1 MRWSWAYAGSLS
13 GQPARIWPHY
23 KRLTKVKDESISKV
37 LEEWSA
43 TQRRLSNA
51 TASFLNESTDDLNV
65 SSKNNTTIT
74 ESRLET
80 PKRKRRFSSE
90 TANDLLFWGCHLAI
104 VAISL
109 GIMWVKFE
117 ANGKA
122 LEKLLKAQSHEI
134 DLVRGQALKADEMAQ
149 TAQNAERQRSLAFT
163 AAQRQIEALV
173 AQTQGIEADVKSALA
188 TANQTNQL
196 VLDAISVAK
205 AAALKSEQ
213 TAQSAAGNAGVA
225 AARAGAAA
233 ASSGRMASVV

>member
-1 MRWSWAYAGSLS
+1 MN
-13 GQPARIWPHY
+13 
-23 KRLTKVKDESISKV
+23 ESIDDSKDWKENV
-37 LEEWSA
+37 TGIEPTLEP
-43 TQRRLSNA
+43 
-51 TASFLNESTDDLNV
+51 V
-65 SSKNNTTIT
+65 K
-74 ESRLET
+74 
-80 PKRKRRFSSE
+80 KRKRRFSTE

-134 DLVRGQALKADEMAQ
+134 DLVRAQALKADEVAQ

-173 AQTQGIEADVKSALA
+173 AQTQGIEADVQASLA
-188 TANQTNQL
+188 KANETNQL
-196 VLDAISVAK
+196 VLDATNLAK
-205 AAALKSEQ
+205 TAALKSEQ
-213 TAQSAAGNAGVA
+213 AAQSAAGSAGVA

-233 ASSGRMASVV
+233 ATSGRTANVVATKVVTSSDKAKIEAQERVLAKKQTQLTRTIQRVKKQGPNWWDKLVH